1 MGDNVHWEVVVVGVG
16 GFNETLQLLV
26 PANGHLI
33 GSGQAPVVLRES
45 KKEEEGRGEERGEER
60 GERGERRE
68 RERERGVDVLV
79 HRVSS
84 CRLRSQLLPN
94 F

>member
-1 MGDNVHWEVVVVGVG
+1 MHWEVVVVGVG

-45 KKEEEGRGEERGEER
+45 KKEEEGRERRAEGR
-60 GERGERRE
+60 GGRRGRGGRE
-68 RERERGVDVLV
+68 REKECGRTGAP
-79 HRVSS
+79 
-84 CRLRSQLLPN
+84 CKFLPAS
-94 F
+94 

>member
-1 MGDNVHWEVVVVGVG
+1 MHWEVVVIGVG

-45 KKEEEGRGEERGEER
+45 KKEEEGR
-60 GERGERRE
+60 ERRE
-68 RERERGVDVLV
+68 REEGEEGEREGCKRTGAP
-79 HRVSS
+79 
-84 CRLRSQLLPN
+84 CKFLPAS
-94 F
+94 